1 MNKRKFIKLTFWDNS
16 KVYIRADAIVW
27 LEKDTIG
34 KTCLYT
40 VNNDGVIKVKE
51 SIDEVLAKIEDVEK

>member
-1 MNKRKFIKLTFWDNS
+1 MNKSKFVQLTFWDNS

-51 SIDEVLAKIEDVEK
+51 SIDEILAKIEGMEE

>member
-1 MNKRKFIKLTFWDNS
+1 MNKNKFVQLTFWDNS

-40 VNNDGVIKVKE
+40 INNDGVIKVKE
-51 SIDEVLAKIEDVEK
+51 SIDEILDKIENIEN